1 MTVRALVLW
10 WGCAGAV
17 GCASRPPM
25 EPAEVVR
32 AHIAAVAAGDERGAM
47 ALLTAEG
54 RARAPLLPGTDSA
67 PESGSVAEVERSATW
82 AGGREL
88 AVVRMAD
95 GWRIGRGVLAL
106 FSAES
111 AESALLALGRAI
123 EAKDFQRVV
132 ELMPSETSATSAAGL
147 AGHLAGHPAWSTLA
161 HAIVAGRVGWVVRE
175 RSRAEAVVAV
185 AGAEHRVVMVQEA
198 DGWKVFDVLP
208 RSSYLDRR

>member
-1 MTVRALVLW
+1 MTERALVLW
-10 WGCAGAV
+10 WVCVGAV
-17 GCASRPPM
+17 GCATRPPM

-32 AHIAAVAAGDERGAM
+32 AHIAAVAAGDEHGAM
-47 ALLTAEG
+47 ALLTPEG
-54 RARAPLLPGTDSA
+54 RARAPLLPGTDEA
-67 PESGSVAEVERSATW
+67 PEAGSVAEVERSATW

-88 AVVRMAD
+88 AVVRMVD
-95 GWRIGRGVLAL
+95 GWRVRRGVLAL

-123 EAKDFQRVV
+123 EARDFQRVV
-132 ELMPSETSATSAAGL
+132 ELMPSESSATSAAVL
-147 AGHLAGHPAWSTLA
+147 AGHMAGHAAWSALA
-161 HAIVAGRVGWVVRE
+161 QAIVAGKVGWVVRE

-185 AGAEHRVVMVQEA
+185 GGAEHRVVMVQEE